1 VLRLVLTNMTRHRFR
16 TIATAIGIAL
26 GVATIV
32 ALLSIGDGL
41 KRTAAEFVHLGQSDF
56 GLFQAGVAD
65 PTASIVPTSLAGKL
79 ERNPD
84 IAMATPLLL
93 IVEGVKQD
101 PSAVVFGA
109 EPDGFFAQRLIVTS
123 GRRDLGPGRILV
135 GDALAKRLKL
145 APGDHIT
152 VKKRPFAVAGIYH
165 TGIFFEDN
173 GAVLPLPVA
182 QKLAKR
188 GRGEATNIVAALAP
202 GAQQKRVE
210 QEVRHANPGTLVIGT
225 PEEASRVGANGELVS
240 KTVTIVAALALIV
253 GGIGVANTMAMS
265 VMERERELA
274 LLSAVGW
281 RRLRIAA
288 LVLAEGVLTSILGAG
303 LGMLAG
309 IIGAKALGQA
319 LDVAAVVTPRVTFD
333 TVWQALAIGAAI
345 GILGGLYPAWRG
357 TSASPQRLLS
367 SGT

>member
-1 VLRLVLTNMTRHRFR
+1 MTRHRFR

-65 PTASIVPTSLAGKL
+65 PTASIVPTSLAAKL

-93 IVEGVKQD
+93 IVEGVKRD
-101 PSAVVFGA
+101 PSGGVLGA
-109 EPDGFFAQRLIVTS
+109 EPDGLVAQPQLTTQ
-123 GRRDLGPGRILV
+123 GARDLGQGRILV
-135 GDALAKRLKL
+135 GDALARRLKL
-145 APGDHIT
+145 APGDQIT
-152 VKKRPFAVAGIYH
+152 VKKRPFTVAGVYH

-182 QKLAKR
+182 QKLAQR
-188 GRGEATNIVAALAP
+188 RSGEATNIVAALAP

-210 QEVRHANPGTLVIGT
+210 QEVRRANPGTLVIGT

-288 LVLAEGVLTSILGAG
+288 LVLSEGVLTSILGAG

-319 LDVAAVVTPRVTFD
+319 LDVAAVVTPQVTFA
-333 TVWQALAIGAAI
+333 TIWQALAIGAAI

>member
-41 KRTAAEFVHLGQSDF
+41 KRTAGEFVHLGQSDF

-65 PTASIVPTSLAGKL
+65 PTASIVPVSLAARL
-79 ERNPD
+79 ERNPGV
-84 IAMATPLLL
+84 ARATPLLL
-93 IVEGVKQD
+93 VVEGIKQD
-101 PSAVVFGA
+101 PAAVVFGA
-109 EPDGFFAQRLIVTS
+109 EPDGFFAQRLITTA
-123 GRRDLGPGRILV
+123 GRRDVAPGRIVV
-135 GDALAKRLKL
+135 GDALARRLKL
-145 APGDHIT
+145 GVGDQLV
-152 VKKRPFAVAGIYH
+152 VKKRPFTVAGIYH

-173 GAVLPLPVA
+173 GAVVPLRVA
-182 QKLAKR
+182 QRLA
-188 GRGEATNIVAALAP
+188 GRRPGEATNIVAALAP
-202 GAQQKRVE
+202 GAQQKQVE
-210 QEVRHANPGTLVIGT
+210 QEVRRANPGTLVIGT
-225 PEEASRVGANGELVS
+225 PEEASRVGANGELVA

-253 GGIGVANTMAMS
+253 GGIGVANTMAMA

-288 LVLAEGVLTSILGAG
+288 LVLSEGVLTSILGAG

-309 IIGAKALGQA
+309 IVGARALGQA
-319 LDVAAVVTPRVTFD
+319 LDVAAVVTPRVTFA
-333 TVWQALAIGAAI
+333 TIWQALAIGVAI

-357 TSASPQRLLS
+357 TSVSPQKLLS
-367 SGT
+367 AGT